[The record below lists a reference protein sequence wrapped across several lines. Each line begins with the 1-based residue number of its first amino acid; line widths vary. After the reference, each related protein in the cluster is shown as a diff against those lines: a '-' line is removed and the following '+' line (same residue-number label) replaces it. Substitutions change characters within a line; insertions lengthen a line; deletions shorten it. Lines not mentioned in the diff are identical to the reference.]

1 MALSGKKGILLVNL
15 GTPDDPGRGAV
26 YRYLNQF
33 LMDPRVIDYPWLAR
47 FLIVRGIISP
57 IRSGSSSKLYKQL
70 WTDRGSPLKAYGE
83 DVAKGVQEILG
94 DDFVVELAMR
104 YQSPSIESAIQR
116 LMEAQVTDIIV
127 FPMFPQYA
135 SATTGSIHD
144 EVMRLLRKQQII
156 PNVQM
161 INSYYDFDPMI
172 EIFADNARQFDLDS
186 YDKIIFSY
194 HGLPERQLRRADE
207 FNHCTKAED
216 CCQHISKVNQFCYSA
231 QCHATTRA
239 IVDKLGLKPEQYVT
253 SFQSRLGPEKWVQ
266 PYTIDEIEETA
277 EHGGKR
283 LLVFS
288 PAFVADCLETI
299 IEIGYEYQE
308 EFEEMGG
315 EKVDL
320 VPSLNND
327 PRWIKAVANL
337 ILAEAG
343 QPKTAAAS

>member
-1 MALSGKKGILLVNL
+1 MALVGKKGILIVNL
-15 GTPDDPGRGAV
+15 GTPDDPSRGSVA
-26 YRYLNQF
+26 RYLQQF
-33 LMDPRVIDYPWLAR
+33 LLDPRVIDYPWLPR
-47 FLIVRGIISP
+47 NLLVRGIIAP
-57 IRSGSSSKLYKQL
+57 IRSGSSSKLYKKL

-83 DVAKGVQEILG
+83 DVAAGVQEILG
-94 DDFVVELAMR
+94 PDYVVELAMR
-104 YQSPSIESAIQR
+104 YQNPSIGYALNR
-116 LMEAQVTDIIV
+116 LMKAKVTDIIV
-127 FPMFPQYA
+127 FPLFPQYA
-135 SATTGSIHD
+135 SATTGSVHD
-144 EVMRLLRKQQII
+144 EVMRLLRQQQII

-161 INSYYDFDPMI
+161 INSYYDYDPMI
-172 EIFADNARQFDLDS
+172 DIFADNARQFDLDS

-194 HGLPERQLRRADE
+194 HGLPERQLRRADD
-207 FNHCTKAED
+207 FNHCTKAEN
-216 CCQHISKVNQFCYSA
+216 CCHNLTSVNQFCYSA
-231 QCHATTRA
+231 QCHATTQA
-239 IVDKLGLKPEQYVT
+239 IAAKLELSPDQYVT

-299 IEIGYEYQE
+299 IEISYEYQE

-327 PRWIKAVANL
+327 PRWIQAVADL
-337 ILAEAG
+337 ILEHVG
-343 QPKTAAAS
+343 QPKAMAVR